1 MKCQDY
7 LKGKPICPAPITTET
22 TLEELVEQM
31 FIAYNSARLRG
42 AEQRIG
48 LS

>member
-7 LKGKPICPAPITTET
+7 LKGNPICPAPITTET
-22 TLEELVEQM
+22 TPEKLVEQM
-31 FIAYNSARLRG
+31 FIAYNSARLCG
-42 AEQRIG
+42 AEQLIG